1 MFGVGNLKKRKL
13 TVNRC
18 YICKC
23 ELTKEN
29 FSKEHIIPNAIGG
42 RLTSSNIL
50 CKICN
55 NNFGKDIDNILT
67 KQFKVLSNLLDIK
80 RERGKNQDIKV
91 YNDQNIEFKF
101 PADISKSPKLSKPCH
116 KYDEKTKKLDIYWDG
131 ENQKG
136 YVYSI
141 LENYKYDEKIILEKL
156 SNSLKK
162 YDGELRTHF
171 EIGNKNFQLAI
182 LKIILN
188 YFIYCTG
195 KIDIVKEKIEE
206 LNNKKIKDDE
216 FYYVHGLN
224 IFKLDKIKHKLSIK
238 RDNKSKTLYGYIE
251 LFSIYRYLIVLNKN
265 CEEEYNF
272 NYSYDVINGLEID
285 EEIDLKEIKKYKELN
300 LELYNKDFEKLY
312 TYILENRKNR
322 YEIIVCFRELKKILK
337 NKDIEEKKVFEIA
350 KKLKEML
357 NRNLEEV
364 KKNNNINSVKDLK
377 DLNWIKEYRKR
388 KKKEVEKLH
397 QLIRESLKIKINKNI
412 LKKMIARIDKLI

>member
-1 MFGVGNLKKRKL
+1 M
-13 TVNRC
+13 
-18 YICKC
+18 
-23 ELTKEN
+23 
-29 FSKEHIIPNAIGG
+29 
-42 RLTSSNIL
+42 
-50 CKICN
+50 
-55 NNFGKDIDNILT
+55 
-67 KQFKVLSNLLDIK
+67 
-80 RERGKNQDIKV
+80 
-91 YNDQNIEFKF
+91 
-101 PADISKSPKLSKPCH
+101 
-116 KYDEKTKKLDIYWDG
+116 
-131 ENQKG
+131 
-136 YVYSI
+136 
-141 LENYKYDEKIILEKL
+141 
-156 SNSLKK
+156 
-162 YDGELRTHF
+162 
-171 EIGNKNFQLAI
+171 
-182 LKIILN
+182 
-188 YFIYCTG
+188 
-195 KIDIVKEKIEE
+195 
-206 LNNKKIKDDE
+206 
-216 FYYVHGLN
+216 
-224 IFKLDKIKHKLSIK
+224 
-238 RDNKSKTLYGYIE
+238 
-251 LFSIYRYLIVLNKN
+251 FSIYRYLIVLNKN